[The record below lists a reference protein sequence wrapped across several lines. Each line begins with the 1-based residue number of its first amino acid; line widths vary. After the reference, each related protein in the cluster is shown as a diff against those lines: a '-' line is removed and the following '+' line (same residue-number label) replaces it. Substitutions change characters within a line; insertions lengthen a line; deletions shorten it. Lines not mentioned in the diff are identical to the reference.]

1 MISSSNKII
10 ETPTKKR
17 LRHRCFH
24 VNVVH
29 NTSGRPVL
37 CNLTHSFPMHPFST
51 RVLII
56 PERLRLTLFSQSALI
71 SQLHQHSLRNW
82 NLTLWGTEILV
93 KNVLLLWFLVKNCF
107 GTLSHIFCTYATG
120 CSFQAIIFLCV
131 NLCQMT
137 LFLVENRQLKFRLT
151 A

>member
-29 NTSGRPVL
+29 NTSGRPIL

-71 SQLHQHSLRNW
+71 SQLHQHFSEKLKSYTLGNRNSRQKCFTVVISCQKLFR
-82 NLTLWGTEILV
+82 NIISY
-93 KNVLLLWFLVKNCF
+93 LLHIRYWMQ
-107 GTLSHIFCTYATG
+107 LSSHHFFVC
-120 CSFQAIIFLCV
+120 
-131 NLCQMT
+131 
-137 LFLVENRQLKFRLT
+137 
-151 A
+151 